1 MRKRI
6 WLIIGATIIV
16 FALVVVVFVRDAQ
29 TPPIPVALPLTQSFN
44 DSASITF
51 KYPDDWSYA
60 IPAQGLI
67 IVAPNQ
73 TINGSEPGPTL
84 TIQRAEPL
92 STVGTLDAALDR
104 YLQNGPLHTPGR
116 WQVVNAAHAVQ
127 FHGQDSRLAELQG
140 SDSASQLTQ
149 DTQIIAT
156 TSKNQF
162 VYLLITAVPV
172 SKQAAYDPT
181 LAAMR
186 DAVKI
191 LE

>member
-1 MRKRI
+1 MRRRW
-6 WLIIGATIIV
+6 WLLIGLVVIV
-16 FALVVVVFVRDAQ
+16 FAVIVVVFVRDAQ
-29 TPPIPVALPLTQSFN
+29 TSATPVALPLTQSFN

-67 IVAPNQ
+67 IVGPNQ
-73 TINGSEPGPTL
+73 TINGGEPGPTL

-92 STVGTLDAALDR
+92 SIVGTLDAALDR
-104 YLQNGPLHTPGR
+104 YLQNGPLHAPDR
-116 WQVVNAAHAVQ
+116 WQVTTAAHPIQ
-127 FHGQDSRLAELQG
+127 FGGQDARAVELEG
-140 SDSASQLTQ
+140 SDSASAPP
-149 DTQIIAT
+149 DHTQIITT

-162 VYLLITAVPV
+162 VYLLITTVPV

-181 LAAMR
+181 LAAML